1 MKIGL
6 KNTIKLTVTEE
17 LTAKNV
23 GSGTLSV
30 YATPAMIA
38 LMEKTA
44 AESVESELCEGN
56 TSVGT
61 KLVAEHLSATPVGM
75 EVTCVSEL
83 VEVDGRRLV
92 FKIEAFDEAGMIGR
106 ADHERFVVD
115 SERFVAKTYG
125 KIKK

>member
-1 MKIGL
+1 MEIGH
-6 KNTIKLTVTEE
+6 KNSITLTVTEE
-17 LTAKNV
+17 LTAKHV
-23 GSGTLSV
+23 GSGTLAV

-44 AESVESELCEGN
+44 SESVERELGEGN

-61 KLVAEHLSATPVGM
+61 KMVAEHLSATPIGM

-83 VEVDGRRLV
+83 VEVDVRRLV
-92 FKIEAFDEAGMIGR
+92 FKIEVYDEVGPVGR
-106 ADHERFVVD
+106 AEHERFVVNA
-115 SERFVAKTYG
+115 ERFTAKTYG